1 MNDTTE
7 HDKKRKVL
15 TKIIKDLTQDNID
28 MYYNSTSDTS
38 NLIKDY
44 IDKKKNLSKDELELV
59 QDMSARDISILLS
72 INS

>member
-1 MNDTTE
+1 MNDKTE
-7 HDKKRKVL
+7 QEKRRKVL
-15 TKIIKDLTQDNID
+15 TKIIKDLTEDNID

-44 IDKKKNLSKDELELV
+44 IEKKKNLSKDELDLV
-59 QDMSARDISILLS
+59 QDMSARDISLLLS

>member
-38 NLIKDY
+38 N
-44 IDKKKNLSKDELELV
+44 
-59 QDMSARDISILLS
+59 
-72 INS
+72 

>member
-7 HDKKRKVL
+7 QEKRRKVL
-15 TKIIKDLTQDNID
+15 TKIIKDLTEDNID

-44 IDKKKNLSKDELELV
+44 IDKKKNLSKDELDLV
-59 QDMSARDISILLS
+59 QDMSQRDISLLLS